1 MIRSQFFLALL
12 MFFRSFS
19 QLLSSAKKLRGS
31 FQSGVLIHEIHVLTL
46 HTYIYI
52 YISISTMKVVDINM
66 SNACATLSRV
76 PKRFTRED
84 RR

>member
-19 QLLSSAKKLRGS
+19 QLLSSAKKLRAS

-46 HTYIYI
+46 HI